1 MYFIKLCIVDS
12 AYGGYGITRV
22 DGLKI
27 KVYGASKYVTTLLLQ
42 QTMLE
47 AIERMVAQG
56 FEPPVYLSAN
66 IDGGHERNLKI
77 EDQYA
82 ERIFHI

>member
-12 AYGGYGITRV
+12 AYGGCGITCV
-22 DGLKI
+22 DGLKT
-27 KVYGASKYVTTLLLQ
+27 KVCGTSTYAATLLLQ
-42 QTMLE
+42 QTTLE
-47 AIERMVAQG
+47 AMERMVAQG
-56 FEPPVYLSAN
+56 FEPPVYLSTN
-66 IDGGHERNLKI
+66 IDGGHERTLKI

>member
-1 MYFIKLCIVDS
+1 M
-12 AYGGYGITRV
+12 
-22 DGLKI
+22 
-27 KVYGASKYVTTLLLQ
+27 LLQ

>member
-1 MYFIKLCIVDS
+1 MDRLETK
-12 AYGGYGITRV
+12 
-22 DGLKI
+22 
-27 KVYGASKYVTTLLLQ
+27 GAGTSTYASILLLQ

-47 AIERMVAQG
+47 DFARMVAQG